1 MPLKRPRATALVVPL
16 LADDTE
22 VVKKMKLNALTLP
35 SILAGCSLAVAPS
48 LVAQNSILLFGPVY
62 VTPSQTG
69 VTYTTPVSFNSN
81 TLNLSCGDA
90 TPTAF
95 LSGSADGKQK
105 VLVDNDIV
113 VSNLTSMKGPSNV
126 CTGGQTDSSG
136 NMSFPDCFTVNYQ
149 TPAGANYLNGA
160 DLDTYNNTIDGYL
173 VNLSTGGVGPLDIS
187 GFLVSNKTQQL
198 KIDLQDEGGY
208 FGNSSVYLVT
218 NCTSGGVNGPATITG
233 NTITPPTMTNPTPQN
248 LDQDF
253 TFNPT
258 KDQMIGFEY
267 DLTGAYNA
275 QQKGA
280 STLSIDS
287 NGANPTVS
295 DSGLDPGAGFAS
307 LVNGTSFA
315 TSSCLVH
322 NGELFNNLPACKLFT
337 LVCTNGTDSTS
348 LGANCPV
355 SSAPNEAV
363 SDVFD
368 GPSFTLP
375 DIPTN
380 GPTFHQGMGF
390 LMATDNWAG
399 GQCVFDSTEPI
410 LAAEMCPR
418 NLLTSFTGPG
428 TFNSNGQTTHPNS
441 TFVTIA
447 GVPEP
452 LTTLTVT
459 DSNGKPVSLGP
470 DNWTNSR
477 SPYFKLS
484 SQPPNLTGS
493 SLSNLSNFFAAPIY
507 SITWGVSS
515 GTTPPPV
522 GTTDSDTVLT
532 NSVACPEPGTE
543 PSPGTGPATA
553 PLFAPPALQQL
564 SDLSDGNHLIHYYAT
579 DCAGTQELLFANTE
593 QDGSGAWSTN
603 FYTFPINIDTVAP
616 EVATG
621 PTLSPPGPYV
631 VGQSVT
637 ATFSCTDNTE
647 AVNSGV
653 VSCGGQ
659 SFPVGTT
666 DTGLISVPATISS
679 SGTFSV
685 TATDAAGN
693 SSSQSVNYAIGDS
706 QIAFS
711 DSPGTV
717 IYPLG
722 TNLTVKIANIH
733 GHVPTGTV
741 QIFDNVTQVASLSL
755 SSGAAYYYLK
765 GLPAGTHSLTAVYSG
780 DKYNTGGTSA
790 AVALIVQPVPVTLSV
805 SCWNTPYP
813 YGANFQ
819 CVITASSNAGAA
831 LGSITY
837 SYDGGTPVLVALA
850 SGKANVSLT
859 KPPVG
864 SHSLVV
870 SYPAQTN
877 YAAAGPQVENFSVTP
892 APVVVQFTPSAW
904 YLTGGSLVLTAAVQ
918 SSSAGPPNN
927 TGSVTFSFGKTTLAV
942 VPVNASGVAV
952 SPLIPATSLPNG
964 NDTLTATYSG
974 GVNYATG
981 STNITVQ
988 LAHH

>member
-1 MPLKRPRATALVVPL
+1 
-16 LADDTE
+16 
-22 VVKKMKLNALTLP
+22 MKSNVLTLP
-35 SILAGCSLAVAPS
+35 LILVGCSLAVAPS

-69 VTYTTPVSFNSN
+69 ATYTTPVSFNSN

-90 TPTAF
+90 TPTAV
-95 LSGSADGKQK
+95 LSGSADGTQK
-105 VLVDNDIV
+105 VLADNDII
-113 VSNLTSMKGPSNV
+113 VSNLTSVKGPTNV
-126 CTGGQTDSSG
+126 CSGGQTDSSG
-136 NMSFPDCFTVNYQ
+136 NMSFPDCFTANYQ
-149 TPAGANYLNGA
+149 TPAGANYLVGA
-160 DLDTYNNTIDGYL
+160 DLDTYNNTVDGYL

-187 GFLVSNKTQQL
+187 GFLVSNETQQL

-258 KDQMIGFEY
+258 NNQMIGFGY
-267 DLTGAYNA
+267 DLTGSYNA
-275 QQKGA
+275 QQKGT

-295 DSGLDPGAGFAS
+295 DSGLDPGAGFAG

-337 LVCTNGTDSTS
+337 LVCTNGTDSTA

-390 LMATDNWAG
+390 LMATDDWAG
-399 GQCVFDSTEPI
+399 GQCVFDSAEPI
-410 LAAEMCPR
+410 LLGEMCPR

-428 TFNSNGQTTHPNS
+428 SFNSNGQTTHPNS

-459 DSNGKPVSLGP
+459 DSNGNPVSLGP
-470 DNWTNSR
+470 SNWTNIT

-484 SQPPNLTGS
+484 SLPPNLVGTS
-493 SLSNLSNFFAAPIY
+493 VPNVANFVPAPVNT
-507 SITWGVSS
+507 ITWGISD
-515 GTTPPPV
+515 GATPPAV
-522 GTTDSDTVLT
+522 GSTTGTDTVLT
-532 NSVACPEPGTE
+532 NSVVCPTPGTAG
-543 PSPGTGPATA
+543 PSTQPA
-553 PLFAPPALQQL
+553 FAPSTLQRL
-564 SDLSDGNHLIHYYAT
+564 SNLSDGNHLIHYFAT
-579 DCAGTQELLFANTE
+579 DCAGTPELLFANTMP
-593 QDGSGAWSTN
+593 DGTGAWSTN

-616 EVATG
+616 EVASG
-621 PTLSPPGPYV
+621 PVLSPPGPYT
-631 VGQSVT
+631 VGQSVM
-637 ATFSCTDNTE
+637 ATFSCTDDTE

-653 VSCGGQ
+653 ISCGGQ

-666 DTGLISVPATISS
+666 DTGSISVPATISS

-706 QIAFS
+706 QITFS

-741 QIFDNVTQVASLSL
+741 QILDNVTQVASLSL
-755 SSGAAYYYLK
+755 SSGAAYFYLK
-765 GLPAGTHSLTAVYSG
+765 GLPAGTHFLTAVYLG
-780 DKYNTGGTSA
+780 DKYNTGGASTP
-790 AVALIVQPVPVTLSV
+790 VALIVQPVPVTLSV

-837 SYDGGTPVLVALA
+837 SYDGGTPVPVVLA

-864 SHSLVV
+864 SHSLVI

-877 YAAAGPQVENFSVTP
+877 YAAAGPKTQNFSVTP
-892 APVVVQFTPSAW
+892 APVYVQFTPSAW
-904 YLTGGSLVLTAAVQ
+904 YLTGGNLVLTAAVQ
-918 SSSAGPPNN
+918 SFSAGPPNN

-942 VPVNASGVAV
+942 VAVNASGVAV
-952 SPLIPATSLPNG
+952 SPSIPATSLPNG

>member
-1 MPLKRPRATALVVPL
+1 MLFLSLSCPP
-16 LADDTE
+16 DDTE
-22 VVKKMKLNALTLP
+22 VVKRMKLRALTLP
-35 SILAGCSLAVAPS
+35 LVLAGCSFAAAPS
-48 LVAQNSILLFGPVY
+48 LVAQNPILLFGPVY
-62 VTPSQTG
+62 VTPSQSG
-69 VTYTTPVSFNSN
+69 AGYSTPVTFNSN
-81 TLNLSCGDA
+81 TLNLTCPES
-90 TPTAF
+90 PTAV
-95 LSGSADGKQK
+95 LSGSADGSQK
-105 VLVDNDIV
+105 VLVDNDIMV
-113 VSNLTSMKGPSNV
+113 TNLTSGNGPKNV

-136 NMSFPDCFTVNYQ
+136 DMSFPDCFTQNYQ
-149 TPAGANYLNGA
+149 TPAADGDLTGA
-160 DLDTYNNTIDGYL
+160 DLDTYNNTKDGYL
-173 VNLSTGGVGPLDIS
+173 VNLNTGGVGPLNIS
-187 GFLVSNKTQQL
+187 GLLLASQTQQL
-198 KIDLQDEGGY
+198 KIDLEDEGGY
-208 FGNSSVYLVT
+208 FASSSVYLVT
-218 NCTSGGVNGPATITG
+218 NCTSGGVNGPATISG
-233 NTITPPTMTNPTPQN
+233 NTITPSTMSNPTPMN

-258 KDQMIGFEY
+258 TSQMVGFGY
-267 DLTGAYNA
+267 DLTGSFNA
-275 QQKGA
+275 QQQGT
-280 STLSIDS
+280 STLTIDS
-287 NGANPTVS
+287 NGANPIVS
-295 DSGLDPGAGFAS
+295 DSALDPGAGFQN

-322 NGELFNNLPACKLFT
+322 NGELMNGVPACKLFT
-337 LVCTNGTDSTS
+337 LVCTNGTDPTKS
-348 LGANCPV
+348 GANCPV
-355 SSAPNEAV
+355 SSAPNEKV

-375 DIPTN
+375 DIATS

-390 LMATDNWAG
+390 LMATDDWAG

-410 LAAEMCPR
+410 LLAEMCPR

-428 TFNSNGQTTHPNS
+428 TFNTNGQTTHPNS

-459 DSNGKPVSLGP
+459 DSSGNPNLGP
-470 DNWTNSR
+470 GNWTNKS

-493 SLSNLSNFFAAPIY
+493 TLSNLSNFFAAPIY

-515 GTTPPPV
+515 GTTPPAV
-522 GTTDSDTVLT
+522 GTTAGTDTVLT
-532 NSVACPEPGTE
+532 NSVACPEPGTQ
-543 PSPGTGPATA
+543 PTLGTGPMTA
-553 PLFAPPALQQL
+553 PSFTPTPLQQL
-564 SDLSDGNHLIHYYAT
+564 SNLSDGNYLIHYYAT
-579 DCAGTQELLFANTE
+579 DCAGTPELLFANTK
-593 QDGSGAWSTN
+593 QDGTGAWSTN

-616 EVATG
+616 AVASG
-621 PTLSPPGPYV
+621 PTLSPPGPYT

-637 ATFSCTDNTE
+637 ATFECTDDTE

-653 VSCGGQ
+653 ISCGGQ

-666 DTGLISVPATISS
+666 DTGPISVPTKIST

-693 SSSQSVNYAIGDS
+693 SSSQSVNYSIADS
-706 QIAFS
+706 QITIT

-722 TNLTVKIANIH
+722 TNLTVKVANIH

-741 QIFDNVTQVASLSL
+741 QILDNGTQVASLSL

-765 GLPAGTHSLTAVYSG
+765 GLSAGTHYLTAVYSG

-790 AVALIVQPVPVTLSV
+790 PVMLTVQPVPVTLSV

-819 CVITASSNAGAA
+819 CVITASSNAGAP

-837 SYDGGTPVLVALA
+837 TYDSNTPVVVPLA
-850 SGKANVSLT
+850 SGKAT
-859 KPPVG
+859 ITIAKPPVAN
-864 SHSLVV
+864 HTIAI

-892 APVVVQFTPSAW
+892 APVIVKFTPSTW
-904 YLTGGSLVLTAAVQ
+904 YLTGGNLVLTATVQ
-918 SSSAGPPNN
+918 SSSAGPPNS
-927 TGSVTFSFGKTTLAV
+927 TGSVTFSFGNTVLAV
-942 VPVNASGVAV
+942 VPVGTTGVAV
-952 SPLIPATSLPNG
+952 SPAIPATSLPNG
-964 NDTLTATYSG
+964 NDVLTATYSG
-974 GVNYATG
+974 GSNYATG
-981 STNITVQ
+981 STSITVQ
-988 LAHH
+988 VAQP